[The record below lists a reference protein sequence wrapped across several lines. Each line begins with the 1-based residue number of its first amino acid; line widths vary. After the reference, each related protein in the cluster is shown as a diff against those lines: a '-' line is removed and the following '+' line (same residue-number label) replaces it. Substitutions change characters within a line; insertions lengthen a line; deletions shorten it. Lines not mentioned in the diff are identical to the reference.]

1 MRGRLAASTLA
12 LVVVLLAPSPVH
24 TQAPA
29 LAGDLMLLSVID
41 FKPDQFT
48 EFGEL
53 QAQTMAAQQKGGQA
67 WRETWNVATFGHP
80 YRVYVLRPLTGFAEL
95 DGQSFTVKGAGA
107 EQARMINEKA
117 RGMITGQ
124 QIFALRTRPDLGYG
138 SRPSTPSV
146 SVMTTI
152 GVAPGRNAEFEAVVR
167 DMVIPAYKKAGE
179 TSLAIAQVG
188 LGGDSNQYVVFTH
201 YSNFAALANG
211 HPILRALGPDGYAAY
226 RQRIAGIVTL
236 ESHTVVRYNPA
247 LSFR

>member
-12 LVVVLLAPSPVH
+12 LVVALLAPSPANA
-24 TQAPA
+24 QAPA
-29 LAGDLMLLSVID
+29 SAGDLTVLSVID

-80 YRVYVLRPLTGFAEL
+80 YRVYVLRPLSGYAEL
-95 DGQSFTVKGAGA
+95 DGQSFTIKGAGA
-107 EQARMINEKA
+107 EEARVINERA
-117 RGMITGQ
+117 RGMITSQ
-124 QIFALRTRPDLGYG
+124 QIYALRTRPDLGYG
-138 SRPSTPSV
+138 SRPSNPSL

-152 GVAPGRNAEFEAVVR
+152 SVAPGRNAEFEAVVR
-167 DMVIPAYKKAGE
+167 DMVMPAYKKAGE
-179 TSLAIAQVG
+179 SSLSIAQVG

-201 YSNFAALANG
+201 YGNFAGLANG
-211 HPILRALGPDGYAAY
+211 HPLLRALGPDGYATY

-236 ESHTVVRYNPA
+236 ESHEVVRYNPA